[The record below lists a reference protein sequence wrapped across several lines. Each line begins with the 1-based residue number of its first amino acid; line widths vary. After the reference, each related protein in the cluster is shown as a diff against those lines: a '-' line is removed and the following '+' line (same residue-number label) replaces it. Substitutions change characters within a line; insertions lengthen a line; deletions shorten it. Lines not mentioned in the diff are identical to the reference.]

1 MKNTPKTYHRFS
13 VLEKYTNQ
21 KVRRTIKGHYKFIIG
36 QTLTLPIQIKRRKL
50 ISPHAKVLRF
60 DYTCSDHIASMGIY
74 INKKFKT
81 IRNIDISKHW
91 NTISFDLSEDLAVIE
106 QNILRNDAVCLRL
119 QIVPLPTSPAVKIKI
134 KNIRLD
140 SRTLDEQKK
149 SMVRESYRE
158 RREKSL
164 INLYHYYHYAE
175 FCCGV
180 TSVRVFE
187 NSIEICGDIGY
198 KEQDFMLCEIP
209 MFVDFSGCNF
219 VPVQPLSS
227 EDGHFRV
234 STARYAKKIDGHI
247 YDRILSRWAV
257 TISTTDGYSLCS
269 YGKYADHID
278 CEYGI
283 PKPIHLNKKGLGA
296 FKYNEF
302 ESDLDELGI
311 SYITLNMRINNFL
324 RLKPE
329 KDAIPF
335 EYGGCTYY
343 ANAMKIA
350 KYDRAIQSAA
360 KRGIDVSAIILVYP
374 ENRSRDKD
382 VGRLLEHPEFDPAGA
397 YTMPNMTNQESL
409 NLYAA
414 AVDFLASRY
423 SRPDKKYGH
432 VHRWIVHNEVD
443 AGWVWANAG
452 EKNILEYMDIYH
464 KSIRLV
470 YLITLKYNRNTEVLI
485 SLTHFWSIPNIEPF
499 CYPASYILNELISFS
514 RAEGDFRWGIAHHPY
529 PENLADPRS
538 WSEPNATFNGQTKV
552 ITFKNLEVL
561 NAWIKQPETFYQG
574 GKRTLLLS
582 EQNPNSPDYTD
593 RSLIEQAACLAYA
606 WKKVMACDGIDAYIA
621 HSWIDARFEGGL
633 KTGLR
638 KYPDDESDP
647 FGCKPSWYLYRDL
660 ATERETESCEFAKKI
675 IGIEDWDEIIHMLKA
690 KKN

>member
-1 MKNTPKTYHRFS
+1 MSKREYSLS
-13 VLEKYTNQ
+13 VWMKYTSCPVKRKIGGCYEFTLNNTVILPLITKDTKLFPDDATIVSFEYITSDYISYIGAAVMQ
-21 KVRRTIKGHYKFIIG
+21 KLTFVRNVNVSDRWQSISIDLSRYAAMLHQNILGRHMTALRLYIAP
-36 QTLTLPIQIKRRKL
+36 LP
-50 ISPHAKVLRF
+50 SSGAV
-60 DYTCSDHIASMGIY
+60 S
-74 INKKFKT
+74 FK
-81 IRNIDISKHW
+81 IRNIRLRSKNEDEQVKQTLRDTHMKTE
-91 NTISFDLSEDLAVIE
+91 NQGKIDLADYLFLEEFPCEISSVQVNSQFIH
-106 QNILRNDAVCLRL
+106 ITGKTC
-119 QIVPLPTSPAVKIKI
+119 PA
-134 KNIRLD
+134 D
-140 SRTLDEQKK
+140 S
-149 SMVRESYRE
+149 SFY
-158 RREKSL
+158 
-164 INLYHYYHYAE
+164 
-175 FCCGV
+175 
-180 TSVRVFE
+180 
-187 NSIEICGDIGY
+187 
-198 KEQDFMLCEIP
+198 LCEIP
-209 MFVDFSGCNF
+209 IYGCFSQNNLL
-219 VPVQPLSS
+219 PVTKIETSDKQFSMQI
-227 EDGHFRV
+227 D
-234 STARYAKKIDGHI
+234 RYRKSGNV
-247 YDRILSRWAV
+247 YYGRLYSRWAV
-257 TISTTDGYSLCS
+257 AIKDSNAYSLCS
-269 YGKYADHID
+269 CGHYADRID
-278 CEYGI
+278 AAYVI
-283 PKPIHLNKKGLGA
+283 VPPSPKNKKGLGA

-311 SYITLNMRINNFL
+311 SYITFNIRINNFL

-335 EYGGCTYY
+335 EYGGCIYY

-397 YTMPNMTNQESL
+397 YTMPNMTNLESL

-443 AGWVWANAG
+443 AGWAWANAG
-452 EKNILEYMDIYH
+452 EKTLLEYMDLYH
-464 KSIRLV
+464 RSMRLV
-470 YLITLKYNRNTEVLI
+470 YLTARKYNSNAEVLI
-485 SLTHFWSIPNIEPF
+485 SLTHFWDIPNTEKY
-499 CYPASYILNELISFS
+499 CYPASKVLAILLKYDQKEGSFQ
-514 RAEGDFRWGIAHHPY
+514 WGVAHHPY
-529 PENLADPRS
+529 PESLINPRV
-538 WSEPNATFNGQTKV
+538 WRETRATYGWNTKFITFN
-552 ITFKNLEVL
+552 NLEML
-561 NAWIKQPETFYQG
+561 DAWIKQPEIFYQG
-574 GKRTLLLS
+574 KKRTLLLS

-675 IGIEDWDEIIHMLKA
+675 IGIEDWAEIIHLYQVEKD
-690 KKN
+690 